1 MIRIRFILATLIAV
15 LFTLPTGTASTA
27 TDDATARLRVA
38 VDEVLKAAERSKDSA
53 SLEKALRP
61 VLDKY
66 LSFDAMTRRAVGP
79 GWKQF
84 TSDQKSD
91 AASLFATL
99 IIRTYGNK
107 LTPGEFPVIDF
118 KPASEPAP
126 NRVDV
131 PTTLVYKGSKYDV
144 TYRMEKTTGWVVT
157 DVVIEG
163 VSFVANYRAQFDAL
177 FKKGGAVAVIDSLSQ
192 SVNRKP

>member
-1 MIRIRFILATLIAV
+1 MTRIRLLLSALFAV
-15 LFTLPTGTASTA
+15 LLTPATGA
-27 TDDATARLRVA
+27 TSPAADEATARLRVA

-53 SLEKALRP
+53 SLENNLRS
-61 VLDKY
+61 VLERH

-91 AASLFATL
+91 AALLFTTL

-118 KPASEPAP
+118 KPASAPAP